1 MLFNYAKLQVS
12 GGTRRVPSVYLLQVH
27 FAIDLRLLQLYEVP
41 RMRNY
46 SPLLNPD
53 LDKCERAPNL

>member
-1 MLFNYAKLQVS
+1 MWLNLPKLLFS
-12 GGTRRVPSVYLLQVH
+12 GGTRRAPLVYILQVH

-41 RMRNY
+41 RTRN
-46 SPLLNPD
+46 SLPLLNPD